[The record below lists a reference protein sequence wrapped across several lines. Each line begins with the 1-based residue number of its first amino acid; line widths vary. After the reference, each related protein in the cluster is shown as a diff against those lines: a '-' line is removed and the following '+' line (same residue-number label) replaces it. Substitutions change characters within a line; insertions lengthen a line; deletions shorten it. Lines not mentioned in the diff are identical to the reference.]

1 MVMMVIKKRT
11 NLPAK
16 KSQKK
21 AKEPRLSEPL
31 KETTTTLKQS
41 QWKFMRQ

>member
-1 MVMMVIKKRT
+1 MVMVIKKTT
-11 NLPAK
+11 NLPAKK

-21 AKEPRLSEPL
+21 AKEPRLSEAL